1 MMRRPCRRSTLYGTD
16 SGLLGG
22 SSSSLVMSLYEACMN
37 LMGSMVMTDRN
48 ELRQIQKPKMIVFS
62 VAMGTLRKLLMR
74 SSLREAAVDE
84 EEEESW
90 MFLMVISVLRC
101 SQSENDFC

>member
-1 MMRRPCRRSTLYGTD
+1 
-16 SGLLGG
+16 
-22 SSSSLVMSLYEACMN
+22 
-37 LMGSMVMTDRN
+37 
-48 ELRQIQKPKMIVFS
+48 
-62 VAMGTLRKLLMR
+62 LRKLLMR

>member
-1 MMRRPCRRSTLYGTD
+1 
-16 SGLLGG
+16 
-22 SSSSLVMSLYEACMN
+22 MN

-84 EEEESW
+84 EESW

>member
-1 MMRRPCRRSTLYGTD
+1 
-16 SGLLGG
+16 
-22 SSSSLVMSLYEACMN
+22 
-37 LMGSMVMTDRN
+37 
-48 ELRQIQKPKMIVFS
+48 MIVFS

-84 EEEESW
+84 EESW